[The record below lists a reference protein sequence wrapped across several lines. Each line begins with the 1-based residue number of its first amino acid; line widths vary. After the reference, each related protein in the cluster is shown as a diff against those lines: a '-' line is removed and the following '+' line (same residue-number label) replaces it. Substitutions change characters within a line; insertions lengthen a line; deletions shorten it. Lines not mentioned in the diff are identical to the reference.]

1 MYFLDVTKKCQKLII
16 SVDLAHLRLIIGRY
30 LVAIWSLFLV
40 LVAILWFW
48 DEFFD
53 NQSLHDRPP
62 NYTNGCGHCDDETDL
77 DMISASL
84 HPNAPRKNKV
94 VRLAGI
100 LT

>member
-1 MYFLDVTKKCQKLII
+1 MYFLDATNKCQNLII
-16 SVDLAHLRLIIGRY
+16 SVDLAHLRPIIGRY
-30 LVAIWSLFLV
+30 LVAIFGFGRY

-62 NYTNGCGHCDDETDL
+62 KKEDAEASVSG
-77 DMISASL
+77 SA
-84 HPNAPRKNKV
+84 
-94 VRLAGI
+94 